1 MTTQKTDDFY
11 ETMNKVDST
20 LYEVAKV
27 LKNYDASLNVE
38 DLMITVYEL
47 IESNIYKQK
56 VDASFKQQQLK
67 KDNTIVH

>member
-56 VDASFKQQQLK
+56 VDASFKEQQLK

>member
-1 MTTQKTDDFY
+1 MSTKKTDDFY

-56 VDASFKQQQLK
+56 VDLSFKQQQLE

>member
-11 ETMNKVDST
+11 KTMNKVDST

-56 VDASFKQQQLK
+56 VDLSFKQQQLE